1 MEPASSES
9 SKKGAISIIIDIRAK
24 GFVYLMRVDNE
35 ILDEQFQ
42 QHKRPYI
49 IGRTTS
55 EGEWLLSRRIPAVAN
70 HEINE
75 R

>member
-1 MEPASSES
+1 
-9 SKKGAISIIIDIRAK
+9 
-24 GFVYLMRVDNE
+24 MRVDNE
-35 ILDEQFQ
+35 ILVEEFQ

-55 EGEWLLSRRIPAVAN
+55 EGEWLLSCRIPAVAN
-70 HEINE
+70 NQINN

>member
-1 MEPASSES
+1 MSVR
-9 SKKGAISIIIDIRAK
+9 KIIIVVRAK

-35 ILDEQFQ
+35 ILDGEFQ

>member
-1 MEPASSES
+1 MMISAVEI
-9 SKKGAISIIIDIRAK
+9 SKIIDNRAK

-35 ILDEQFQ
+35 ILVEEFQ

-55 EGEWLLSRRIPAVAN
+55 EGEWLLSCRIPAVSN
-70 HEINE
+70 NQINN